1 MKLIFDSTLTKQM
14 FLCLN
19 LAEEEY
25 DTLDYSRPGSS
36 YRPQYQ
42 RMPTGMK
49 SINIDERSNLRPRSP
64 ADVM

>member
-1 MKLIFDSTLTKQM
+1 MKIILDLNITK
-14 FLCLN
+14 FLCVCFN

-42 RMPTGMK
+42 RMPTGNK